1 MKFEYLHDTI
11 DTMPIQYSEIVQLI
25 NQENLQGA
33 DVTIIID
40 EILNHYEIASRIN
53 LTNTQGIH
61 YRDLL
66 SQLIKRYGH

>member
-1 MKFEYLHDTI
+1 MKLDFSYDTI
-11 DTMPIQYSEIVQLI
+11 DTMPIQYSEIIQLI

-40 EILNHYEIASRIN
+40 EILHNYEIASRIN
-53 LTNTQGIH
+53 LTKKQGIH

-66 SQLIKRYGH
+66 SKLIKRYGH